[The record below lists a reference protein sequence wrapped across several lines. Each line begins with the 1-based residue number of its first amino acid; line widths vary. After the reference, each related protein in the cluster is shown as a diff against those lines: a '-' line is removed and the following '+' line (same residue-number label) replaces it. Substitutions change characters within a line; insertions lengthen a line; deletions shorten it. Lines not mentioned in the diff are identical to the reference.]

1 MKDVKEATLIIRMEF
16 ENFDDYWRPYMGGQG
31 PYAEYV
37 SRLKPSEQATL
48 KHHLQRAYL
57 DGEADGYRSYA
68 AVAEAVKGTK
78 P

>member
-1 MKDVKEATLIIRMEF
+1 
-16 ENFDDYWRPYMGGQG
+16 MGGQG

-37 SRLKPSEQATL
+37 SRLKPDEQATL

-57 DGEADGYRSYA
+57 DGEPDGYRSYA

>member
-1 MKDVKEATLIIRMEF
+1 MKEATLLIRMEF
-16 ENFDDYWRPYMGGQG
+16 ESFDDYWRPYIGGQG

-37 SRLKPSEQATL
+37 SKLTSDERATL

-57 DGEADGYRSYA
+57 DGEPDGFRSYA
-68 AVAEAVKGTK
+68 AVADAVKGTA